1 MSNITKKALMESLKK
16 LMLQKPLNKI
26 TINDLTTDCG
36 ISRMAF
42 YYHFKDIYDLV
53 EWACLE
59 ESRKALQG
67 KKTYDTWQEGLLQI
81 FEAVYE
87 NKPFIINAYNAVSR
101 EQIENFLFQL
111 THDLIMSVVEEQ
123 ARSTS
128 LTQEQKSFIADFYKY
143 SFVGI
148 MLDWIRQGM
157 KSDYTDIWKN
167 MCITS
172 TEISQILFKTL
183 QNMPND
189 KFLLIPYFL

>member
-1 MSNITKKALMESLKK
+1 MESLKK

-42 YYHFKDIYDLV
+42 YYHFRDIYDLV

-59 ESRKALQG
+59 ESTKALQG
-67 KKTYDTWQEGLLQI
+67 KKTYETWQEGLLQI

-87 NKPFIINAYNAVSR
+87 NKPFIINAYHAVSSER
-101 EQIENFLFQL
+101 IENYLFQL
-111 THDLIMSVVEEQ
+111 THDLIMGVVLEQ
-123 ARSTS
+123 SKETMLSDA
-128 LTQEQKSFIADFYKY
+128 QKNFIADFYKY

-157 KSDYTDIWKN
+157 KDDYTSICNN
-167 MCITS
+167 MCTTIQGNITNS
-172 TEISQILFKTL
+172 IKNFTNVSK
-183 QNMPND
+183 
-189 KFLLIPYFL
+189 

>member
-1 MSNITKKALMESLKK
+1 MSSITKKALMESLKK

-42 YYHFKDIYDLV
+42 YYHFRDIYDLV

-59 ESRKALQG
+59 ESTKALQG
-67 KKTYDTWQEGLLQI
+67 KKTYETWQEGLLQI

-87 NKPFIINAYNAVSR
+87 NKPFIINAYHAVSR
-101 EQIENFLFQL
+101 ERIENYLFQL
-111 THDLIMSVVEEQ
+111 THDLIMGVVLEQ
-123 ARSTS
+123 SKETALSDA
-128 LTQEQKSFIADFYKY
+128 QKNFIADFYKY

-157 KSDYTDIWKN
+157 KDDYTSICDN
-167 MCITS
+167 MCTTIQGNITNS
-172 TEISQILFKTL
+172 IKNFTNVSK
-183 QNMPND
+183 
-189 KFLLIPYFL
+189 

>member
-42 YYHFKDIYDLV
+42 YYHFRDIYDLV

-59 ESRKALQG
+59 ESTKALQG
-67 KKTYDTWQEGLLQI
+67 KKTYETWQEGLLQI

-87 NKPFIINAYNAVSR
+87 NKPFIINAYQAVSR
-101 EQIENFLFQL
+101 EQIENYLFQL
-111 THDLIMSVVEEQ
+111 THDLIMGVVLEQ
-123 ARSTS
+123 SKETALSDA
-128 LTQEQKSFIADFYKY
+128 QKNFIADFYKY

-157 KSDYTDIWKN
+157 KDDYTSICDN
-167 MCITS
+167 MCITIQGNITNS
-172 TEISQILFKTL
+172 IKNFTNVSK
-183 QNMPND
+183 
-189 KFLLIPYFL
+189 

>member
-26 TINDLTTDCG
+26 TINDLTADCG

-42 YYHFKDIYDLV
+42 YYHFRDIYDLV

-59 ESRKALQG
+59 ESTKALQG
-67 KKTYDTWQEGLLQI
+67 KKTYETWQEGLLQI

-87 NKPFIINAYNAVSR
+87 NKPFIINAYHAVSR
-101 EQIENFLFQL
+101 EQIENYPFHL
-111 THDLIMSVVEEQ
+111 THDLIMGVVLEQ
-123 ARSTS
+123 SKETALSDA
-128 LTQEQKSFIADFYKY
+128 QKNFIADFYKY

-157 KSDYTDIWKN
+157 KDDYTSICDN
-167 MCITS
+167 MCITIQGNITNS
-172 TEISQILFKTL
+172 IKNFTNVSK
-183 QNMPND
+183 
-189 KFLLIPYFL
+189 

>member
-1 MSNITKKALMESLKK
+1 MSSITKKALMESLKK

-42 YYHFKDIYDLV
+42 YYHFRDIYDLV

-59 ESRKALQG
+59 ESTKALQG
-67 KKTYDTWQEGLLQI
+67 KKTYETWQEGLLQI

-87 NKPFIINAYNAVSR
+87 NKPFIINAYHAVSR
-101 EQIENFLFQL
+101 ERIENYLFQL
-111 THDLIMSVVEEQ
+111 THDLIMGVVLEQ
-123 ARSTS
+123 SKETALSDA
-128 LTQEQKSFIADFYKY
+128 QKNFIADFYKY

-157 KSDYTDIWKN
+157 KDDYTSICDN
-167 MCITS
+167 MCITIQGNITNS
-172 TEISQILFKTL
+172 IKNFTNVSK
-183 QNMPND
+183 
-189 KFLLIPYFL
+189 

>member
-42 YYHFKDIYDLV
+42 YYHFRDIYDLV

-59 ESRKALQG
+59 ESTKALQG
-67 KKTYDTWQEGLLQI
+67 KKTYETWQEGLLQI

-87 NKPFIINAYNAVSR
+87 NKPFIINAYHAVSR
-101 EQIENFLFQL
+101 EQIENYLFQL
-111 THDLIMSVVEEQ
+111 THDLIMGVVLEQ
-123 ARSTS
+123 SKETALSDA
-128 LTQEQKSFIADFYKY
+128 QKNFIADFYKY

-148 MLDWIRQGM
+148 MLDWIHQGM
-157 KSDYTDIWKN
+157 KDDYTSICNN
-167 MCITS
+167 MCTTIQGNITNS
-172 TEISQILFKTL
+172 IKNFTNVSK
-183 QNMPND
+183 
-189 KFLLIPYFL
+189 

>member
-1 MSNITKKALMESLKK
+1 MESLKK

-42 YYHFKDIYDLV
+42 YYHFRDIYDLV

-59 ESRKALQG
+59 ESTKALQG
-67 KKTYDTWQEGLLQI
+67 KKTYETWQEGLLQI

-87 NKPFIINAYNAVSR
+87 NKPFIINAYHAVSR
-101 EQIENFLFQL
+101 ERIENYLFQL
-111 THDLIMSVVEEQ
+111 THDLIMGVVLEQ
-123 ARSTS
+123 SKETALSDA
-128 LTQEQKSFIADFYKY
+128 QKNFIADFYKY

-157 KSDYTDIWKN
+157 KDDYTSICDN
-167 MCITS
+167 MCITIQGNITNS
-172 TEISQILFKTL
+172 IKNFTNVSK
-183 QNMPND
+183 
-189 KFLLIPYFL
+189 

>member
-1 MSNITKKALMESLKK
+1 MSSITKKALMESLKK

-42 YYHFKDIYDLV
+42 YYHFRDIYDLV

-59 ESRKALQG
+59 ESTKALQG
-67 KKTYDTWQEGLLQI
+67 KKTYETWQEGLLQI

-87 NKPFIINAYNAVSR
+87 NKPFIINAYHAVSR
-101 EQIENFLFQL
+101 ERIENYLFQL
-111 THDLIMSVVEEQ
+111 THDLIMGVVLEQ
-123 ARSTS
+123 SKETVLSDA
-128 LTQEQKSFIADFYKY
+128 QKNFIADFYKY

-157 KSDYTDIWKN
+157 KDDYTSICDN
-167 MCITS
+167 MCTTIQGNITNS
-172 TEISQILFKTL
+172 IKNFTNGSK
-183 QNMPND
+183 
-189 KFLLIPYFL
+189 

>member
-1 MSNITKKALMESLKK
+1 MSNITKHALAESLKK
-16 LMLQKPLNKI
+16 LLLKKPLNKI

-87 NKPFIINAYNAVSR
+87 T
-101 EQIENFLFQL
+101 LL
-111 THDLIMSVVEEQ
+111 TN
-123 ARSTS
+123 
-128 LTQEQKSFIADFYKY
+128 EQKNFIADFYKY

-167 MCITS
+167 MCITLHGNITNS
-172 TEISQILFKTL
+172 I
-183 QNMPND
+183 QNFT
-189 KFLLIPYFL
+189 KHAK

>member
-26 TINDLTTDCG
+26 TINDLTADCG

-42 YYHFKDIYDLV
+42 YYHFRDIYDLV

-59 ESRKALQG
+59 ESTKALQG
-67 KKTYDTWQEGLLQI
+67 KKTYETWQEGLLQI

-87 NKPFIINAYNAVSR
+87 NKPFIINAYHSVSR
-101 EQIENFLFQL
+101 EQIENYLFHL
-111 THDLIMSVVEEQ
+111 THDLIMGVVLEQ
-123 ARSTS
+123 SKETALSDA
-128 LTQEQKSFIADFYKY
+128 QKNFIADFYKY

-157 KSDYTDIWKN
+157 KDDYTSICDNMYTTIQGNITNSIKN
-167 MCITS
+167 FTNVS
-172 TEISQILFKTL
+172 K
-183 QNMPND
+183 
-189 KFLLIPYFL
+189 

>member
-1 MSNITKKALMESLKK
+1 MESLKK

-42 YYHFKDIYDLV
+42 YYHFRDIYDLV

-59 ESRKALQG
+59 ESTKALQG
-67 KKTYDTWQEGLLQI
+67 KKTYETWQEGLLQI

-87 NKPFIINAYNAVSR
+87 NKPFIINAYHAVSR
-101 EQIENFLFQL
+101 ERIENYLFQL
-111 THDLIMSVVEEQ
+111 THDLIMGVVLEQ
-123 ARSTS
+123 SKETVLSDA
-128 LTQEQKSFIADFYKY
+128 QKNFIADFYKY

-157 KSDYTDIWKN
+157 KDDYTSICDN
-167 MCITS
+167 MCITIQGNITNS
-172 TEISQILFKTL
+172 IKNFTNVSK
-183 QNMPND
+183 
-189 KFLLIPYFL
+189 